1 MGFEWYTEFVNL
13 DYNPK
18 DEIIC
23 IFKVEPDGVTMEEA
37 AGRVASESSVGTW
50 TTLAK
55 LPERIKKLK
64 ATVFSMEEDTI
75 KVSYPLDLFEDGSI
89 PQLLSSVAGNIFGM
103 KAIKNLRLEDIN
115 FPDKYVKS
123 FKGPLL
129 GIEGVR
135 KIFNVT
141 RPLTATVPKPKV
153 GFDADEYTEV
163 AYDAWTGGIDFLKDD
178 ENLTSQPFIKFEDR
192 LKKVMKV
199 REKAEK
205 ETGEKKVFLIN
216 ITAET
221 EEMKKRAKMVADYGN
236 EYIMIDM
243 ITAGWSALQ
252 TVRDTCQDYNLG
264 IHAHRAMH
272 AAFTR
277 NPKHGISLKVIVK
290 LARLIGVDNFHVGTG
305 VGKMFGSAAE
315 TTELADICRNEWK
328 GDKNIIKTVFPVS
341 SGGLHPGLVPDVIK
355 LFGKDVIIQA
365 GGGIHG
371 HPDGTHSGAK
381 ALRQAIDAVLEGTF
395 EDFVKNKPELAK
407 SLKKWEYIQPR

>member
-1 MGFEWYTEFVNL
+1 MGFEWYTEFLNL
-13 DYNPK
+13 DYSPE

-23 IFKVEPDGVTMEEA
+23 IFRVEPDGISMEEA

-55 LPERIKKLK
+55 LPERIKELK
-64 ATVFSMEEDTI
+64 ATVFSMENDMI
-75 KVSYPLDLFEDGSI
+75 QVSYPLDLFEEGSI

-103 KAIKNLRLEDIN
+103 KALKNLRFEDIK
-115 FPDKYVKS
+115 FPERYVKS

-129 GIEGVR
+129 GIDGVR
-135 KIFNVT
+135 NIFKVK

-153 GFDADEYTEV
+153 GFDADEYAEV
-163 AYDAWTGGIDFLKDD
+163 AYEAWTGGIDFLKDD
-178 ENLTSQPFIKFEDR
+178 ENLSSQPFIRFEDR
-192 LKKVMKV
+192 VKKVMKV
-199 REKAEK
+199 REKVEK
-205 ETGEKKVFLIN
+205 ETGEKKVFLVN

-243 ITAGWSALQ
+243 ITAGWAALQ
-252 TVRDTCQDYNLG
+252 TVRDTCEDYNLG

-290 LARLIGVDNFHVGTG
+290 LARLVGVDNFHIGTG
-305 VGKMFGSAAE
+305 VGKMFGSASE
-315 TTELADICRNEWK
+315 TIELADICRKEWRAD
-328 GDKNIIKTVFPVS
+328 GNIIKTVFPVS

-355 LFGKDVIIQA
+355 LFGSEVIIQA
-365 GGGIHG
+365 GGGVHG

-381 ALRQAIDAVLEGTF
+381 ALRQAIDASLKGDF
-395 EDFVKNKPELAK
+395 ENAAKNKPELAK
-407 SLKKWEYIQPR
+407 SLEKWKYIHPR